1 MSLSDTWTKFVAN
14 EADIWVE
21 FHRFW
26 MRKRFECPILIVRYE
41 DVMIDKEVMEGLWK
55 NHNNRLHCLW
65 FVFRSTL

>member
-41 DVMIDKEVMEGLWK
+41 DIMTDKEVIQAL
-55 NHNNRLHCLW
+55 
-65 FVFRSTL
+65 RSLLTCAIIQFDFAE

>member
-41 DVMIDKEVMEGLWK
+41 DIMIDKEVMQAL
-55 NHNNRLHCLW
+55 
-65 FVFRSTL
+65 